1 MTLRISLS
9 PGCRPLTLCHCHCGR
24 IVVVVG
30 VACGAP
36 LSGSVKV
43 VAVVVTVVTAI
54 ATIIIA
60 IVAGARVA
68 IVSDD
73 AIPSSPA
80 SKLSTAPHRTCAA
93 PSLPTSESSS
103 TLSHMHAAPS
113 SPASELSL
121 ASRRPRCTIIA
132 RIRII
137 INTRSHAR
145 LG

>member
-1 MTLRISLS
+1 MTLCISLS
-9 PGCRPLTLCHCHCGR
+9 PGCRPLTLCHCHRGH

-43 VAVVVTVVTAI
+43 VTVVTAI

-60 IVAGARVA
+60 IVAGTRVA

-73 AIPSSPA
+73 AIPLSPA
-80 SKLSTAPHRTCAA
+80 SKSSTAPHCTCAT

-103 TLSHMHAAPS
+103 TLSHMHATPS

-121 ASRRPRCTIIA
+121 VSHHLRCTIIA
-132 RIRII
+132 CIRII
-137 INTRSHAR
+137 IDTRSHAR